1 MYDAYTVTVGS
12 FRGYKWSVACFVQ
25 FSFPYSC
32 YMDLYCTVYIYSLN
46 YPIEVGSNE
55 KFRPITERPDQCCH
69 CYFPHSNQSTLIT
82 PHHLASGQSNII
94 QTRLAVKLW
103 ADKLPSATPNFRL
116 PLSHVLQKQGTMLYT
131 HENPVKRETTA
142 PWEMGRHFMQHL
154 RCFGLLKGLSHF
166 PKYKL

>member
-1 MYDAYTVTVGS
+1 LCS
-12 FRGYKWSVACFVQ
+12 FRFHTLATWTYITL
-25 FSFPYSC
+25 
-32 YMDLYCTVYIYSLN
+32 YMYSLN
-46 YPIEVGSNE
+46 YPIAVGSNE

-94 QTRLAVKLW
+94 QMRLAVKLW

-131 HENPVKRETTA
+131 HENPVKREITV
-142 PWEMGRHFMQHL
+142 PWGMRRHFMQHL
-154 RCFGLLKGLSHF
+154 RCFELLKGLSHF